1 MNRRSFI
8 TLIGGAATAWPI
20 AARAQQAG
28 KVPTIGLLG
37 AATATAWSPFVA
49 NFVRRLGEL
58 GWVEGRTV
66 AIEYRRT
73 DARKEC
79 FAEIAAEFVRR
90 KVDTLS
96 GTAIATAKQETSTIP
111 IVFAVAVDP
120 ERN

>member
-1 MNRRSFI
+1 MTPNRRV
-8 TLIGGAATAWPI
+8 TWHRRGLPRRKNPARRLAA
-20 AARAQQAG
+20 AA
-28 KVPTIGLLG
+28 GLF
-37 AATATAWSPFVA
+37 SSA

-111 IVFAVAVDP
+111 IVFAIAVDP